1 MTDKRRF
8 KIRDA
13 VPQDVSGCLQLDHNY
28 ETEIVW
34 QVHLREDVGERTITF
49 RETRLP
55 RLMDVT
61 YPKNEGRLKQALSPT
76 QCFLV
81 ATDQSNKAMGYLVM
95 LADSTHGQA
104 SIRDVVVTSDYRRR
118 GLGLRLMTIAQH
130 WAREHGLNRITA
142 ITQTKNHPGIGL
154 CQRAGFIFC
163 GYNDQYFTNQD
174 IAVFFCLSLR

>member
-1 MTDKRRF
+1 MTDKRRL
-8 KIRDA
+8 KIRDG
-13 VPQDVSGCLQLDHNY
+13 VPGDVPRCLQLDHNY
-28 ETEIVW
+28 DTDTVL
-34 QVHLREDVGERTITF
+34 QVHLRDDVGERTITF

-55 RLMDVT
+55 RSMDVT
-61 YPKNEGRLKQALSPT
+61 YPTNEARLSQALAKE

-81 ATDQSNKAMGYLVM
+81 ATDHDDDLLGYLIM
-95 LADSTHGQA
+95 LVDATHSTA
-104 SIRDVVVTSDYRRR
+104 TVRDVVVTPAYRRR
-118 GLGLRLMTIAQH
+118 GLGLRMLAIAQH
-130 WAREHGLNRITA
+130 WARERDLKRITA